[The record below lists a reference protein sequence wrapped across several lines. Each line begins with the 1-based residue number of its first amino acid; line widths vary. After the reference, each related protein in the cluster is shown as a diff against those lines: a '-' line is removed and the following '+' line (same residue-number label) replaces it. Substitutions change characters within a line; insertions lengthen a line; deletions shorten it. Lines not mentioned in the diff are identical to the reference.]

1 MTAPTKEKP
10 MKRTAEST
18 PSRPKAATKPT
29 THAKPGSTPSHQLS
43 AADRAFIRAMNEFVE
58 KHGTITDDEFFRVL

>member
-1 MTAPTKEKP
+1 